1 MGPMLLALAVP
12 FLAGCVAIL
21 TGVGAL
27 HRIRRSGGA
36 VRGRA
41 FAIAGIACGFVGL
54 LVPVAGYAWVA
65 WSLQPSADV
74 GPARPPAPV
83 PSVPVTGPGG
93 RR

>member
-1 MGPMLLALAVP
+1 MAPMLLALAVP
-12 FLAGCVAIL
+12 FLAGVVAIL

-27 HRIRRSGGA
+27 VRIRRSGGA

-65 WSLQPSADV
+65 WNLQPPADV
-74 GPARPPAPV
+74 GPAVPPAPIPRAPV
-83 PSVPVTGPGG
+83 PAPGG
-93 RR
+93 GR